1 MNMKDMIQRMTDIE
15 NGKKTLNESALA
27 ECGMDMASPVNQGN
41 PVTMSIT
48 LNASGAEH
56 VEDLI
61 NMMKNAGM
69 QAKPVSAEMMPMR
82 MDMDRLRGIVG
93 EPEPEETSMDME
105 IEPEMEEA
113 DAGGFDRATT
123 EPDEKYGDID
133 AAIPNGNDLNRKKK
147 MYAKAQDGDNA
158 MAVETIKAKLLAALT
173 EKKAKPDFLDVDK
186 DGNKKEPFK
195 KAVADKKK
203 NPFAKKKVAEGNPAN
218 KAKKNSA
225 AADVGAKNKDEK
237 HLSSRG
243 MKTSVADKI
252 RGREK
257 MSGKDRQQHE
267 GFDPLKHVKNPTK
280 GEKDAAKDVKR
291 GSYGDRAAMLKSAE
305 KDGRLKKEAYNP
317 NSVDAEHRRELAA
330 HHEKELTKKAGAGDE
345 SAKKRLQALAKNKER
360 MRNDYNDRMER

>member
-1 MNMKDMIQRMTDIE
+1 MKDMIQRMTDIE

-133 AAIPNGNDLNRKKK
+133 AAIPNGDDLNRKKK

-203 NPFAKKKVAEGNPAN
+203 NPFAKKKVAEKDSRYEPDATTKARNPLVYRDKKKSNPLVYRDKHRDNPMVFGKKKATKEDVQVAEGNPAN

-237 HLSSRG
+237 HLGSRG

-305 KDGRLKKEAYNP
+305 KDGRLKK
-317 NSVDAEHRRELAA
+317 
-330 HHEKELTKKAGAGDE
+330 
-345 SAKKRLQALAKNKER
+345 
-360 MRNDYNDRMER
+360 